1 MSRMLTVIDDERGKL
16 EIEFDLGMAMLHL
29 IIRLPLA
36 GMRAAHELFPQV
48 KSWLKS
54 VGHDQVFVIIKEGD
68 EKLYRFQRLFGFQ
81 ELARK
86 NGNILMEQRC

>member
-1 MSRMLTVIDDERGKL
+1 MSRMLTVIDDARGKL
-16 EIEFDLGMAMLHL
+16 EIEFDLGMAILHTAFRRP
-29 IIRLPLA
+29 IA
-36 GMRAAHELFPQV
+36 AMRAAREIFPQV
-48 KSWLKS
+48 KAWLKS

-81 ELARK
+81 EFSRK